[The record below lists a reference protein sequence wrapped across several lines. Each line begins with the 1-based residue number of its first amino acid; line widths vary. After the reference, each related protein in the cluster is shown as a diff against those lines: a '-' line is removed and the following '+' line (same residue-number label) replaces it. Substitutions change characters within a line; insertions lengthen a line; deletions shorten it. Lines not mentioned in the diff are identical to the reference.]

1 MKRKG
6 ISIVAAGMC
15 LGLGLVLPAP
25 PAATAGK
32 PNTMQGCVSCHQ
44 PKEQVIRGKSVTT
57 SEKFR
62 TIQVDVGPLV
72 WIVKLD
78 KNTAIKGA
86 ESLTAITRDKE
97 VAITYRGDEKNPVAA
112 SISVK
117 QPFKLPEEKLVSVE
131 EMKALVAQ
139 GPQKGG
145 YLLVDSRPA
154 TGYQEGHIPGAVSI
168 PFPALQKQKEAVL
181 PADKNSRIIFYC
193 GGFV

>member
-6 ISIVAAGMC
+6 ISIITAGVC
-15 LGLGLVLPAP
+15 LGLGFVVPAP
-25 PAATAGK
+25 PAAASK
-32 PNTMQGCVSCHQ
+32 PNIMQGCVSCHQ
-44 PKEQVIRGKSVTT
+44 PEGQVIRGKSVTT
-57 SEKFR
+57 SEKFG
-62 TIQVDVGPLV
+62 TIQIDVGPLV
-72 WIVKLD
+72 WIVKTD
-78 KNTAIKGA
+78 KNTTIKGA
-86 ESLTAITRDKE
+86 ESLTAITKDKE
-97 VAITYRGDEKNPVAA
+97 IAITYKGDEKNPVAT

-139 GPQKGG
+139 GPEKGG

-154 TGYQEGHIPGAVSI
+154 SGYMEGHIPGAVSI

-181 PADKNSRIIFYC
+181 PADKNTRVIFYC

>member
-1 MKRKG
+1 MRQKG
-6 ISIVAAGMC
+6 IPILAAGLC
-15 LGLGLVLPAP
+15 LGLGLALPTP
-25 PAATAGK
+25 PAAASK
-32 PNTMQGCVSCHQ
+32 PNIMQGCVSCHQ
-44 PKEQVIRGKSVTT
+44 PESQVIRGKSVTT
-57 SEKFR
+57 SEKFG
-62 TIQVDVGPLV
+62 TIQIDVGPLV

-78 KNTAIKGA
+78 NDTKIKGA
-86 ESLTAITRDKE
+86 ESLTAITKDKE
-97 VAITYRGDEKNPVAA
+97 IAITYKGDEKNPVAT

-131 EMKALVAQ
+131 EMKKLVAQ
-139 GPQKGG
+139 GPEKGG

-154 TGYQEGHIPGAVSI
+154 TGYMEGHIPGAVSI